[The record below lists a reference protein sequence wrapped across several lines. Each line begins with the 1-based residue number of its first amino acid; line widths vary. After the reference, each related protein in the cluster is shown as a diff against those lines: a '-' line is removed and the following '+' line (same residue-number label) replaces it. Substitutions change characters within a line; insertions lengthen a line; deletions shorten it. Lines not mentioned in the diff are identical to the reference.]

1 MPEWENVVGGMID
14 QFGKDPSTVIVLLGF
29 LKALPEE
36 AGNPR
41 IPLSVSLICLLKLHS
56 VYCV

>member
-1 MPEWENVVGGMID
+1 MPEWNNVVGGMID
-14 QFGKDPSTVIVLLGF
+14 QFGKDPSTVTILLGF

-41 IPLSVSLICLLKLHS
+41 IPLTVSKTNHQYQEI
-56 VYCV
+56 